1 MLLIHGVTTNGDNV
15 IDTVAEG
22 NAQGRVAVT
31 DIGNTTTQVDVN
43 NLGSDDTP
51 TFAGLTSTAGL
62 TASGLASVGGVDI
75 INGTVDGR
83 DVSADGTTLDTL
95 QSLSAD
101 STLTFSSTAQGELTV
116 VDADG
121 DTTCVDL
128 GLQTDD
134 NPTFAGATAGAVTVG
149 VTNDNTIN
157 TTSGNLTLNS
167 SGGHNKR
174 HR

>member
-1 MLLIHGVTTNGDNV
+1 MALPITSVV
-15 IDTVAEG
+15 
-22 NAQGRVAVT
+22 
-31 DIGNTTTQVDVN
+31 
-43 NLGSDDTP
+43 
-51 TFAGLTSTAGL
+51 LTIVS
-62 TASGLASVGGVDI
+62 
-75 INGTVDGR
+75 GTVDGR
-83 DVSADGTTLDTL
+83 DVSALDGVTLDTL

-157 TTSGNLTLNS
+157 TTSGNLT
-167 SGGHNKR
+167 H
-174 HR
+174 